1 MEATALSSSIPE
13 ARTAPLRD
21 PFIAGPVYDGFFFFG
36 SVLAVVAA
44 WIASAAF
51 HVDGFYVLAA
61 VAVVSNGPHL
71 GSTWTR
77 VYLDRREWQKRPLQI
92 FLVPALIT
100 AAVVS
105 VTFLGWKGQ
114 RLLDT
119 LLLYWA
125 TWHFLAQNYGLL
137 RIYQKRSGEPD
148 SSLPLRL
155 ERPLMYMSVAWC
167 ALHRLKTGPRQLFG
181 QEVFYP
187 DLPWPMIDA
196 LLAVTVCLAVYY
208 LWVRLRRGQWR
219 ETFVWLRVAF
229 VFACFVGFA
238 VPFLLIT
245 RDGTTA
251 FAAAACW
258 HGFQYIGIVRF
269 YNRNAWKDGVN
280 PKAKIISWVSQ
291 QGRLR
296 LFLYACLLWAFA
308 GAGYLVIWSGSYL
321 TRGPSRTT
329 TSTASSGSCGA
340 TNRWPR
346 ACSSGPWEA
355 EGFYAARVQG
365 TPGPHNRS
373 VYGNT

>member
-1 MEATALSSSIPE
+1 MEASALVSSIPDV
-13 ARTAPLRD
+13 RTAPVRD
-21 PFIAGPVYDGFFFFG
+21 PFIVGPVYDGFFFFG
-36 SVLAVVAA
+36 SVLAVVFA
-44 WIASAAF
+44 WIASAVF
-51 HVDGFYVLAA
+51 DVDGFYVLAA
-61 VAVVSNGPHL
+61 VAVLSNGPHL
-71 GSTWTR
+71 ASTWTR
-77 VYLDRREWQKRPLQI
+77 VYLDRREWQKRPVQI
-92 FLVPALIT
+92 FVVPALIT

-196 LLAVTVCLAVYY
+196 LLAVTVCVAVYY

-219 ETFVWLRVAF
+219 ETSPWLRVGF
-229 VFACFVGFA
+229 LSACFVGFA
-238 VPFLLIT
+238 VPYLLIT

-269 YNRNAWKDGVN
+269 YHRNAWKGGVN
-280 PKAKIISWVSQ
+280 PDARLISWLSQ

-308 GAGYLVIWSGSYL
+308 GAGFLVIWTGSYL
-321 TRGPSRTT
+321 TRGTWWTINTWAGVTWLSMTFSHYYLDGVIWKLR
-329 TSTASSGSCGA
+329 
-340 TNRWPR
+340 RDKQM
-346 ACSSGPWEA
+346 
-355 EGFYAARVQG
+355 AARLGV
-365 TPGPHNRS
+365 TS
-373 VYGNT
+373 SS

>member
-1 MEATALSSSIPE
+1 MEATAVAISSPVATTT
-13 ARTAPLRD
+13 ARRN
-21 PFIAGPVYDGFFFFG
+21 PFIVSPLFDGLFFYASAL
-36 SVLAVVAA
+36 SVVVA

-51 HVDGFYVLAA
+51 HVNGFYVLAA

-71 GSTWTR
+71 ASTWTR
-77 VYLDRREWQKRPLQI
+77 VYLDRREWEKRPVQI
-92 FLVPALIT
+92 FVIPALIT

-114 RLLDT
+114 RVLDS

-125 TWHFLAQNYGLL
+125 TWHFVAQNWGLL

-155 ERPLMYMSVAWC
+155 ERPLLYMAVAWF

-187 DLPWPMIDA
+187 DLPWPMIHA
-196 LLAVTVCLAVYY
+196 LLAVTICLGAFY
-208 LWVRLRRGQWR
+208 LWLRLRDGGYRDTSG
-219 ETFVWLRVAF
+219 WLRAGF
-229 VFACFVGFA
+229 IGTAFVGFG

-245 RDGTTA
+245 QDGTTA

-269 YNRNAWKDGVN
+269 YHRNAWKDGVN
-280 PKAKIISWVSQ
+280 PKAKLISWLSQ
-291 QGRLR
+291 RSKLR

-308 GAGYLVIWSGSYL
+308 GAGYVVIWSGAYL
-321 TRGPSRTT
+321 TRGTWWTINTWAGVTWLSMTFSHYYLDGVIWKLR
-329 TSTASSGSCGA
+329 
-340 TNRWPR
+340 RDKQV
-346 ACSSGPWEA
+346 
-355 EGFYAARVQG
+355 AARLLV
-365 TPGPHNRS
+365 PS
-373 VYGNT
+373 AS